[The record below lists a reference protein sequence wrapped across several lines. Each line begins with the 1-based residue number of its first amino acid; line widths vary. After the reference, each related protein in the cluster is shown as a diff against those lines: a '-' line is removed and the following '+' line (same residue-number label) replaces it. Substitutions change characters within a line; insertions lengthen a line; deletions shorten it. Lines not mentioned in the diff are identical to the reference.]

1 METGRWV
8 KIDKFDVSNNGKEE
22 SMPYFWHDTEGI
34 ILLTWLDRVIYLLI
48 LYGGHFTKC
57 HWDSDNI

>member
-34 ILLTWLDRVIYLLI
+34 ILLTWLDRVIYLFI
-48 LYGGHFTKC
+48 Y
-57 HWDSDNI
+57 